1 LNSCQGPTIQFIDA
15 AVAIGFV
22 PLERIL
28 LLGLELKF
36 SVLVP
41 EFSGISPFN
50 GDTVSEEVGMHITE
64 GIITGASAIAYTGA
78 GVALVGLGAKRMK
91 KFVEHTPANKPL
103 LGMGA
108 ALIFFISLIPIPA
121 FTGTCSHP
129 CGTPLMGIL
138 LGPLIGVSL
147 TGASLLMQ
155 AAFFAHGGFGTWG
168 ANVVALGFFGCVFG
182 WGAFK
187 LARKLGLPIWA
198 AGCAGGLIGDVA
210 VYGASGM
217 ILGTTLS
224 FAPNPQYG
232 LAGYLTAIYSAYV
245 PTQLPIAIGEMVV
258 TGLALHFAFRQR
270 PEVLADLG
278 VIRRVR
284 PKLVNGVKILLL
296 AGSLSVTGLFWAQ
309 APANAET
316 SQPAFSGMDES
327 VNEHL
332 AEAAGRP
339 ARDPYINTEA
349 MGDLWNLLLLGAGGV
364 CGYIVGR
371 NWDLLWGKRNHV
383 LGSAPECSP
392 DGHVK

>member
-1 LNSCQGPTIQFIDA
+1 
-15 AVAIGFV
+15 
-22 PLERIL
+22 
-28 LLGLELKF
+28 
-36 SVLVP
+36 
-41 EFSGISPFN
+41 
-50 GDTVSEEVGMHITE
+50 MHITE

-78 GVALVGLGAKRMK
+78 GVALVGLGAKRMS
-91 KFVEHTPANKPL
+91 KFVEDTPANKPL

-129 CGTPLMGIL
+129 CGTPLIGIL
-138 LGPLIGVSL
+138 LGPLIGSAL

-168 ANVVALGFFGCVFG
+168 ANVVALGFCGCFLG
-182 WGAFK
+182 WGTFK
-187 LARKLGLPIWA
+187 LARRLGLPIWA

-210 VYGASGM
+210 VYAASGM

-224 FAPNPQYG
+224 LAPNPQYG
-232 LAGYLTAIYSAYV
+232 LAGYLTAIYAAYL
-245 PTQLPIAIGEMVV
+245 PTQLPIAIAEMVV
-258 TGLALHFAFRQR
+258 TGMALHFAFRQR

-278 VIRRVR
+278 VTKRFRSR
-284 PKLVNGVKILLL
+284 LAKGVNILLL
-296 AGSLSVTGLFWAQ
+296 AGSLLVTGLLWSP
-309 APANAET
+309 APTYAET

-339 ARDPYINTEA
+339 ARDPYINIEA
-349 MGDLWNLLLLGAGGV
+349 MGDLWNMLLLGAGAV

-371 NWDLLWGKRNHV
+371 NWDLLWGRRKRMGQPA
-383 LGSAPECSP
+383 LECSP
-392 DGHVK
+392 EGHVK